1 VKRILLVTGILLL
14 LGCDSSGGSS
24 QKQSAAA
31 ASLVPRQNADVFMEF
46 MSTTPASTAYCPV
59 DSMRVQLS
67 ALEALPTSSVTE
79 TSFSMTNLQEAG
91 VDEMDRIKFDGEHLF
106 VADAHISPGW
116 IGGGPG
122 LVFLRPIRVT
132 QGGAV
137 ISMSVLA
144 PIDPIVSPPPDL
156 AEIRVLALDPE
167 SPEAQ
172 EVGVIASTVAEGGIE
187 GMYLLPGDDGD
198 PHSLLAVLGQTQVG
212 FDSSV
217 WTSPLHTT
225 LEIIDVTDPS
235 QPAHESVLEIDGS
248 LVASRRL
255 GDRVFLVTRYQ
266 PDSVSSAGCTSLI
279 APDEEPDPSQETPQ
293 MLPMLRVDG
302 GEPVPLLDVDDCFVP
317 ESLLSGGGSPVI
329 TTISSIDLRSPA
341 DRVSVCVA
349 GLESTVYAS
358 PAALYLT
365 QPLGFSQWGFGP
377 GQNASRE
384 QILKFAFED
393 AGPTFRGEG
402 SVQGHLAGAIDS
414 FALGEN
420 DGVLGVVTSTWSS
433 EHHLSLLRERQATAD
448 GEPRQLEEIA
458 HLPSQAEPAPI
469 GKPGESIRSVRFVG
483 ERVYVVTFKKIDPL
497 YIIDISRPESPR
509 IAGEVEVPGFSDY
522 LHPIGSDL
530 LLGVGKDAVDM
541 ESFAWFQGVKLEL
554 FDVSDP
560 ARLSSV
566 ASIVAGMRGSQ
577 SAALGDHHAVAQLS
591 LGDGLHRLTIPVE
604 VHEGDPASPS
614 THQPWSHSG
623 LYLFEIEENDD
634 PSRATIESV
643 GAVVR
648 AERQADGDTYWSFPD
663 EASTV
668 GDRAVLHEDIV
679 HYIHDEQLWSADWFT
694 PEEVTGPQ

>member
-1 VKRILLVTGILLL
+1 MKRILLATGILLL

-106 VADAHISPGW
+106 VANAHISPGW

-235 QPAHESVLEIDGS
+235 QPAHE
-248 LVASRRL
+248 
-255 GDRVFLVTRYQ
+255 
-266 PDSVSSAGCTSLI
+266 
-279 APDEEPDPSQETPQ
+279 
-293 MLPMLRVDG
+293 
-302 GEPVPLLDVDDCFVP
+302 
-317 ESLLSGGGSPVI
+317 
-329 TTISSIDLRSPA
+329 
-341 DRVSVCVA
+341 
-349 GLESTVYAS
+349 
-358 PAALYLT
+358 
-365 QPLGFSQWGFGP
+365 
-377 GQNASRE
+377 
-384 QILKFAFED
+384 
-393 AGPTFRGEG
+393 
-402 SVQGHLAGAIDS
+402 
-414 FALGEN
+414 
-420 DGVLGVVTSTWSS
+420 
-433 EHHLSLLRERQATAD
+433 
-448 GEPRQLEEIA
+448 
-458 HLPSQAEPAPI
+458 
-469 GKPGESIRSVRFVG
+469 
-483 ERVYVVTFKKIDPL
+483 
-497 YIIDISRPESPR
+497 
-509 IAGEVEVPGFSDY
+509 
-522 LHPIGSDL
+522 
-530 LLGVGKDAVDM
+530 
-541 ESFAWFQGVKLEL
+541 
-554 FDVSDP
+554 
-560 ARLSSV
+560 
-566 ASIVAGMRGSQ
+566 
-577 SAALGDHHAVAQLS
+577 
-591 LGDGLHRLTIPVE
+591 
-604 VHEGDPASPS
+604 
-614 THQPWSHSG
+614 
-623 LYLFEIEENDD
+623 
-634 PSRATIESV
+634 
-643 GAVVR
+643 
-648 AERQADGDTYWSFPD
+648 
-663 EASTV
+663 
-668 GDRAVLHEDIV
+668 
-679 HYIHDEQLWSADWFT
+679 
-694 PEEVTGPQ
+694 